1 MIALIDGDMLCYRIG
16 FACNEQSEH
25 VAKKT
30 MTNFVYDIIEDMG
43 DDVTESEMYLTGKG
57 NFRNDYA
64 VTAPYKGNRKAPKP
78 VHLQALRDHLSKR
91 FNANM
96 SEGEEADDTIAIRAT
111 ELGDEGII
119 VSLDKDFNQ
128 IKGWKY
134 NFVKKERYY
143 VEYEEGL
150 LNFYKQ
156 FLEGDKIDN
165 IIGVR
170 GIGPKKAQKLLED
183 LTEIEMY
190 KKCVEL
196 LESEERAIENGRLLY
211 LRRKPNE
218 IWNPPEEDPSSEE
231 EDGEAAEGL

>member
-16 FACNEQSEH
+16 FACNEQSER
-25 VAKKT
+25 VAKST
-30 MTNFVYDIIEDMG
+30 MTNFVYDIIEDLG
-43 DDVTESEMYLTGKG
+43 ESVTDSEMFLTGKG

-64 VTAPYKGNRKAPKP
+64 VTAPYKGNRKAEKP
-78 VHLQALRDHLSKR
+78 IHLPALRDHLLDK

-96 SEGEEADDTIAIRAT
+96 SEGEEADDAIAIRAT
-111 ELGDEGII
+111 ELGDDSVI

-128 IKGWKY
+128 LRGWKY
-134 NFVKKERYY
+134 NFVKKEWFF
-143 VEYEEGL
+143 VTDEEGV

-170 GIGPKKAQKLLED
+170 GIGPKKAHKLLEG
-183 LTEIEMY
+183 LTEREMFD
-190 KKCVEL
+190 KCAEL

-211 LRRKPNE
+211 LRRRADE
-218 IWNPPEEDPSSEE
+218 IWNPPTDNSKEE
-231 EDGEAAEGL
+231 EDSEASEGL

>member
-16 FACNEQSEH
+16 FACNEQSER
-25 VAKKT
+25 VAKMT
-30 MTNFVYDIIEDMG
+30 MTKFVYDIIDDLGE
-43 DDVTESEMYLTGKG
+43 DVTDSEMYLTGST

-64 VTAPYKGNRKAPKP
+64 VTAPYKGNRKADKP
-78 VHLQALRDHLSKR
+78 VHLQALRQHLLDKFR
-91 FNANM
+91 ANL
-96 SEGEEADDTIAIRAT
+96 SEGEEADDSIAIRAT
-111 ELGDEGII
+111 ELGDDGII

-128 IKGWKY
+128 IQGWKY
-134 NFVKKERYY
+134 NFVKKERFYTD
-143 VEYEEGL
+143 YEEGL

-165 IIGVR
+165 IIGVK

-183 LTEIEMY
+183 LTELEMY

-196 LESEERAIENGRLLY
+196 LGSEERAIENGRLLY

-218 IWNPPEEDPSSEE
+218 IWNPPEEDSTSEE
-231 EDGEAAEGL
+231 ESGEAT